1 MVTYAC
7 MPCIFMGW
15 SGTRFICVGDL
26 GKHPPGGDPPSQK
39 TGLRLGKIHR
49 GEIRQ
54 RRKRDSKVLDAI
66 SWHSGMMSALGH

>member
-7 MPCIFMGW
+7 MPCIFMGGQGQGSFALVIW
-15 SGTRFICVGDL
+15 ESIR
-26 GKHPPGGDPPSQK
+26 
-39 TGLRLGKIHR
+39 R
-49 GEIRQ
+49 GEIRH